1 MKKSNAFIQPRTG
14 SPGPAPRPWRA
25 SILRGVLSLFIC
37 VLALPAALFAEQLD
51 RILAAVNHEVITAS
65 DLAHAVALN
74 MRLGAHRED
83 REKIES
89 ETLEGLITGRL
100 LAQEARRLQFVQI
113 SDQEISAER
122 DALMKRFG
130 SDKALADFLTEQDM
144 TAQEFG
150 RMLADRL
157 LVERFVE
164 KKVGLLVRVSRDE
177 AQSYFDEHAS
187 EYQGKRFQDV
197 QKTILA
203 LLTERKIGQ
212 QLEQYVAE
220 LRGRANIRINP
231 R

>member
-1 MKKSNAFIQPRTG
+1 MKQRNAFIRLRTG
-14 SPGPAPRPWRA
+14 FPGPAPQPRRA
-25 SILRGVLSLFIC
+25 SLLRGVLSLFIC
-37 VLALPAALFAEQLD
+37 VLTLPAALFAVQVD

-74 MRLGAHRED
+74 MRLGAHGED
-83 REKIES
+83 RGKIES

-100 LAQEARRLQFVQI
+100 LVQEARRLQFVEI

-122 DALMKRFG
+122 DALVKRFG

-144 TAQEFG
+144 TAQEFS
-150 RMLADRL
+150 RMLTDRL
-157 LVERFVE
+157 LVERFAE

-177 AQSYFDEHAS
+177 AQSYFDEHAD
-187 EYQGKRFQDV
+187 EFRGKRFQDV
-197 QKTILA
+197 QKAIMA
-203 LLTERKIGQ
+203 LLTDRKIGQ